1 MMTSATIWIED
12 EELLKKINEWDK
24 KYGKKMDDIIL
35 EFLPEDFGEKQLV
48 ELITK
53 VIENDE
59 DDFKQY
65 LPNLPKSYFE
75 QEKKYEELSKN
86 SNIFL

>member
-59 DDFKQY
+59 DGGEDA
-65 LPNLPKSYFE
+65 E
-75 QEKKYEELSKN
+75 
-86 SNIFL
+86 

>member
-1 MMTSATIWIED
+1 
-12 EELLKKINEWDK
+12 
-24 KYGKKMDDIIL
+24 MDDIIL
-35 EFLPEDFGEKQLV
+35 EFLPEDFDEKQLV

-65 LPNLPKSYFE
+65 LPKSYFE

-86 SNIFL
+86 SKIFL

>member
-12 EELLKKINEWDK
+12 EELLKKIDEWDK

-53 VIENDE
+53 VIENEE

-65 LPNLPKSYFE
+65 LPKSYFE

-86 SNIFL
+86 SKIFL

>member
-1 MMTSATIWIED
+1 
-12 EELLKKINEWDK
+12 
-24 KYGKKMDDIIL
+24 MDDIIL
-35 EFLPEDFGEKQLV
+35 EFLPEDFDEKQLV

-59 DDFKQY
+59 DNFKQY
-65 LPNLPKSYFE
+65 LPKSYFE

-86 SNIFL
+86 SKIFL

>member
-1 MMTSATIWIED
+1 MDRRWRTI
-12 EELLKKINEWDK
+12 KKIDEWDK
-24 KYGKKMDDIIL
+24 KYGKKIDDIIL

-65 LPNLPKSYFE
+65 LPKSYFE

-86 SNIFL
+86 SKIFL